1 MCVILYEM
9 LSQPA
14 LGSLQRCRPAEP
26 SPQSQVHFRKVSVGM
41 ECGLRNEADNK
52 L

>member
-1 MCVILYEM
+1 MCVFLYER

-14 LGSLQRCRPAEP
+14 LGSLQHCRPAEP

-41 ECGLRNEADNK
+41 EYGLWNEVDNK